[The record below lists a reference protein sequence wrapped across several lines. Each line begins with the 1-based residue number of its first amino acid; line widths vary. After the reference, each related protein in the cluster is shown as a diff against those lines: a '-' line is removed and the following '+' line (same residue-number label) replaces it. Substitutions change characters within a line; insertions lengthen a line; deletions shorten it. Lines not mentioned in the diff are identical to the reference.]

1 MQIVGKLY
9 WCALWWMWSYCNIKE
24 HKRKI
29 LHSKFRCIVVTTTCL
44 VQKAENTR
52 WRGSELVPRIAWC
65 TSRLMR
71 FQMKIINTK
80 IIGTTIAMICNVH
93 TIRNNIF
100 CYLWDPQP
108 SDGLGIDKDVH
119 ELIFQ
124 ILSNCA
130 ALFILCPCS
139 CQHYIFYTFFL
150 SINRLQESWFFHS
163 ANSTQNYTQCNLG
176 KKKFYTTTLH
186 VVTVTSSSCWRHSK
200 EKVICKIPGYK

>member
-1 MQIVGKLY
+1 
-9 WCALWWMWSYCNIKE
+9 MWSYCNIKE

-29 LHSKFRCIVVTTTCL
+29 LHSKFWCIVVTTTCL
-44 VQKAENTR
+44 VQKAEDTR

-71 FQMKIINTK
+71 FQMKTINTK

-100 CYLWDPQP
+100 CYWWDPQP
-108 SDGLGIDKDVH
+108 RDGLGIDNDVH

-124 ILSNCA
+124 ISNCA

-150 SINRLQESWFFHS
+150 SINRRQESWFFHN

-176 KKKFYTTTLH
+176 QNKSH
-186 VVTVTSSSCWRHSK
+186 RDQWMDVRTSPTQLL
-200 EKVICKIPGYK
+200 IYIFIL